1 MEVKEN
7 GVEADF
13 FQATIKVDSW
23 RTPCFGDDL
32 PFPLKAQG
40 QLKEV
45 NGNNSPEN
53 VGVLVN
59 LYIHYTYQD
68 AGDHQDDPKLDLN
81 LTMLQLNDTVPR
93 KNKPSIEPEHV
104 KLCPN
109 PKIYFSR
116 AQHFWLPAVSFQEDL
131 STEFI
136 RERIRSNG
144 GSWVGIPLQQPYP
157 FGRHR
162 WEHCRYLGDLGY
174 FAFWWRIVIRF
185 VSPRNFR
192 ETLEWSTPEKKYSTW
207 K

>member
-7 GVEADF
+7 GVETDV

-23 RTPCFGDDL
+23 LTPCFGDDL

-53 VGVLVN
+53 VGVLVK

-93 KNKPSIEPEHV
+93 KK
-104 KLCPN
+104 
-109 PKIYFSR
+109 
-116 AQHFWLPAVSFQEDL
+116 Q
-131 STEFI
+131 T
-136 RERIRSNG
+136 
-144 GSWVGIPLQQPYP
+144 
-157 FGRHR
+157 
-162 WEHCRYLGDLGY
+162 
-174 FAFWWRIVIRF
+174 
-185 VSPRNFR
+185 
-192 ETLEWSTPEKKYSTW
+192 
-207 K
+207 